1 MTLFLVA
8 AITFIFKNC
17 WRLQVLVQLYW
28 VFRD

>member
-8 AITFIFKNC
+8 ITSIFKNC